1 MIMKK
6 IFTLISVALVAMSV
20 NAQEVWKASDLTFD
34 ATSKELQGMTISDNK
49 GASYVIPQ
57 DTKQF
62 PKNTYP
68 DNVADVTAWLESQ
81 EDPSIYAVALKEYT
95 FTASTDHVT
104 LKAVS
109 TPNADKTAAEAWQF
123 AGAEDNKE
131 LSATGYP
138 TFKGYVKANTGNP
151 SVGYYDYYD
160 TNGDGDPVH
169 RVSDV
174 IWQDGSTFLPAKG
187 CYYEFTCS
195 QDGPLTIAMW
205 VNKNLANNALYI
217 IDESTG
223 AGGAAYQRVAA
234 SNLTVKG
241 FRNNNGWETDV
252 TTGTAATPG
261 QVFTFTMDANGFFQT
276 STESGQTN
284 MNQPLFAYIT
294 WNAKKDVTYMVM
306 CPKNQPGLL
315 GFSFTP
321 SSSGVESIN
330 ATKADNPNA
339 PIYNLAGQQVTK
351 SYKGVVIQNGKKMIQ
366 K

>member
-49 GASYVIPQ
+49 AASYVIPQ

-62 PKNTYP
+62 PENTYP

-81 EDPSIYAVALKEYT
+81 ADPSIYSVALKEYT

-123 AGAEDNKE
+123 AGADDNKE
-131 LSATGYP
+131 LSAEGYP

-195 QDGPLTIAMW
+195 QDGPLTIAVFW
-205 VNKNLANNALYI
+205 PKALTANPIYI
-217 IDESTG
+217 IDETTG
-223 AGGAAYQRVAA
+223 GSGNAYTRVAG
-234 SNLTVKG
+234 SSVTVKG
-241 FRNNNGWETDV
+241 FRNNNTWEKDPITEEPA
-252 TTGTAATPG
+252 TAG
-261 QVFTFTMDANGFFQT
+261 QVFTFPLGDDGYLTT
-276 STESGQTN
+276 SPESAQTN
-284 MNQPLFAYIT
+284 MGQPLFAYVT

-306 CPKNQPGLL
+306 TPKNQPGLL
-315 GFSFTP
+315 GFQFTP
-321 SSSGVESIN
+321 STSGVESIN

-351 SYKGVVIQNGKKMIQ
+351 SYKGVVIQNGKKFFQ